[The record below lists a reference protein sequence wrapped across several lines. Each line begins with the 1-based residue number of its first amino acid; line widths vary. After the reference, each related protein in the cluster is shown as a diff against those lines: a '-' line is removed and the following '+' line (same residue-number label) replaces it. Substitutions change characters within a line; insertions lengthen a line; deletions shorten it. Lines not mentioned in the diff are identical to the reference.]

1 MNITMFYTQPTQQC
15 LKTNY
20 SGLAMP
26 WLSLKLLN
34 HSTRV
39 FFFNTFSLLCDGV
52 MVHSMVRETVSSVED
67 WKYKV
72 KAKPKNKCPC

>member
-1 MNITMFYTQPTQQC
+1 MLYTQPTQQC

-26 WLSLKLLN
+26 WLPLKLLN
-34 HSTRV
+34 HTTRV
-39 FFFNTFSLLCDGV
+39 FFLTHSLCCV